1 MSAGVMVREHRSQLL
16 QLRGLADRDIVALLA
31 AVEGLPVAE
40 VRNVLIAALPELVE
54 PYVSASGELAA
65 VMFEDLRA
73 EAGRRG
79 VFYAQVPDVM
89 PPIARIEGTARWAVG
104 SLVDESLGST
114 VQSRM
119 SGSVARM
126 IMDASRDTM
135 QANGSREQ
143 VRFQRMARAGACAFC
158 GMLASRPPW
167 MAYTSEAKANA
178 ASHDDCRCVVTPLY
192 PGSEMSDLARVER
205 EKWERMYRDV
215 VATSDSGAVSVKGT
229 LANWRQEHGTK

>member
-1 MSAGVMVREHRSQLL
+1 M
-16 QLRGLADRDIVALLA
+16 ADRDLVALLA

-40 VRNVLIAALPELVE
+40 VRNVLIGALPDLVG
-54 PYVSASGELAA
+54 PYVTASGELAA

-79 VFYAQVPDVM
+79 VFYASVPDVM
-89 PPIARIEGTARWAVG
+89 PAPARIEGTARWAVG
-104 SLVDESLGST
+104 SLADESLGST

-119 SGSVARM
+119 SGSLARM

-135 QANGSREQ
+135 QANGARER
-143 VRFQRMARAGACAFC
+143 VRFQRMARTQACAFC

-192 PGSEMSDLARVER
+192 PGSEMAALARVER
-205 EKWERMYRDV
+205 EKWERKYRESV
-215 VATSDSGAVSVKGT
+215 VTTEHGVVSFKGT
-229 LANWRQEHGTK
+229 LANWRKEHGTR